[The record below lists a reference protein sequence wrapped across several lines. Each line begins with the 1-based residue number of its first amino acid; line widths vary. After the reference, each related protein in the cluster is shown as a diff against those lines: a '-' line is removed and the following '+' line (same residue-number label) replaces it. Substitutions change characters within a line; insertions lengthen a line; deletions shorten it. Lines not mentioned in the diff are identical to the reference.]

1 MTRRAQLPP
10 SSSAPASGPGPSDRL
25 RELADAWGRWV
36 ADLLP
41 DPHPPLTPAPVP
53 VRVRRR

>member
-10 SSSAPASGPGPSDRL
+10 SPSAPARHPSDRL
-25 RELADAWGRWV
+25 RELADAWGKWV

-53 VRVRRR
+53 VRARRR